1 MQKKTRIT
9 IGVAG
14 AAALALTAIGGVAIA
29 QNKAGTA
36 ASEAAT
42 SGAVVELA
50 ERGGKRHSR
59 SWRDGKHKA
68 YGGKHHRRHKRG
80 HGMRRAFKLLDTNG
94 DGKVS
99 MAEIAAEQKRLLA
112 AADVDG
118 NGTLSADEFRRRG
131 RLIMSLR
138 TWTFFDM
145 MDADGNGELS
155 AAELNGP
162 AGRWLKRKDG
172 DKSGDLT
179 REEIRPKWA
188 EKMKKKREM
197 REEKKKE
204 E

>member
-9 IGVAG
+9 IGIASAVALG
-14 AAALALTAIGGVAIA
+14 LTALGGVAIA
-29 QNKAGTA
+29 DSKAK
-36 ASEAAT
+36 
-42 SGAVVELA
+42 
-50 ERGGKRHSR
+50 RG
-59 SWRDGKHKA
+59 D
-68 YGGKHHRRHKRG
+68 RG
-80 HGMRRAFKLLDTNG
+80 HGGYHGGQHHAQGGHHGQRGQRRGRGMHRAFKLLDTDK
-94 DGKVS
+94 DGKIS
-99 MAEIAAEQKRLLA
+99 MKEIAAEQKRLVA

-155 AAELNGP
+155 VAELNGP
-162 AGRWLKRKDG
+162 SGRWLKRKDG

-188 EKMKKKREM
+188 AKMKQWREM
-197 REEKKKE
+197 REKREGGKKKAE
-204 E
+204 